1 MIKVKGLS
9 ILLFLFG
16 GFLSCHAQ
24 DKFQIG
30 VRFIP
35 QSTTFLYKT
44 GVPLTAILKDAPYD
58 QKTRFATGIGG
69 LYYPFKSDRWSIG
82 ADLIYSRQGGGYK
95 SRQTNLNYFK
105 IPLWLG
111 YNASPKHKLIF
122 NFQLGIDVSLLV
134 NAQMKYAGS
143 ESTDISSYVRKT
155 NWGVPVAAGFKFKAL
170 KSYFI
175 NTQLF
180 LYTDF
185 QSLSKTNPSFGVQN
199 YIIPGI
205 RVSIDR
211 VLEKN
216 DPQSYD

>member
-1 MIKVKGLS
+1 MIKVKNLS

-16 GFLSCHAQ
+16 GFLACHAQ
-24 DKFQIG
+24 EKLQIG

-35 QSTTFLYKT
+35 QATTFLYKT
-44 GVPLTAILKDAPYD
+44 GVPITAILKDAPYD
-58 QKTRFATGIGG
+58 QRTRFSMGFGG
-69 LYYPFKSDRWSIG
+69 LYYPFISDKWSIG
-82 ADLIYSRQGGGYK
+82 ADLVYSQQGGGYK
-95 SRQTNLNYFK
+95 SRITNLDYFK

-111 YNASPKHKLIF
+111 YNASPSRKLIF
-122 NFQLGIDVSLLV
+122 NFQVGIDVSLLV
-134 NAQMKYAGS
+134 NAKMKYAGS
-143 ESTDISSYVRKT
+143 ESIDISSYIRKK
-155 NWGVPVAAGFKFKAL
+155 NWGVPVAVGFKFKAL

-205 RVSIDR
+205 RISIDH
-211 VLEKN
+211 LIKKK
-216 DPQSYD
+216 